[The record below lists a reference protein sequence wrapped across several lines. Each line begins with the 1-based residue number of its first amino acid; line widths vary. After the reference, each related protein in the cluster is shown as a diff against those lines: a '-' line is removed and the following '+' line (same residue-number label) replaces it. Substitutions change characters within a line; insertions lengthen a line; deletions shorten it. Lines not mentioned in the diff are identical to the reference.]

1 MDTEKKTILIV
12 DDEVFLT
19 GSTNLETVV
28 AAKSLG
34 AVGYVLKPF
43 IPQELV
49 AKVKQILRL

>member
-19 GSTNLETVV
+19 SSTDSETVV